1 MPHEEYLFGV
11 YEIRENMVNHHK
23 MINAA
28 IATLATCAML
38 LPVVGSANANESS
51 NTAVLGAGYT
61 ATKISHHDRWQRDR
75 RAKRGAGFQT

>member
-1 MPHEEYLFGV
+1 MGYLFGV

-51 NTAVLGAGYT
+51 NTTVLGAGYT
-61 ATKISHHDRWQRDR
+61 PPRFRTPMQGW
-75 RAKRGAGFQT
+75 AKTTVS